1 MRSNHGAICWNSA
14 AFSFFPEFPFNNLHD
29 LFLHVVGRIYQE
41 FPHDVSGG
49 ETMKTVLR
57 IC

>member
-29 LFLHVVGRIYQE
+29 LSLHVVGRIYQE

-49 ETMKTVLR
+49 WFL
-57 IC
+57 